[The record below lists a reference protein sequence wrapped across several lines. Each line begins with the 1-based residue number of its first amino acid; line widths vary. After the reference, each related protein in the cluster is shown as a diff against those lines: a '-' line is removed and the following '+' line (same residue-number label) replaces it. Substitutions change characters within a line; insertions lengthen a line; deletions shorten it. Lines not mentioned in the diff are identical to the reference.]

1 MNKSL
6 NPQLTKQVI
15 IGTKSQSRRKI
26 FKLMNFKFQY
36 RSPNINEK
44 KVKDLNNDKYDALKI
59 AKAKAEYLSKKY
71 SSKIIVTFDTTILFK
86 KKTIYKCSSP
96 DCCKRTLKA
105 FNDKSHYLYTAMI
118 FMINNNLIKSTLTKT
133 KITFKNTK
141 VKDINNYVNKNFKQI
156 SKAVG
161 CYNIEGKGKVFFK
174 DIYGSYFNIIGIDVI
189 NFLKT
194 LRSI

>member
-26 FKLMNFKFQY
+26 FKLMNLKFQY

-71 SSKIIVTFDTTILFK
+71 SNKIIVTFDTTILFK
-86 KKTIYKCSSP
+86 KNISFSFYVITTYSLRYLFKVLINVIIDIFYSTI
-96 DCCKRTLKA
+96 
-105 FNDKSHYLYTAMI
+105 
-118 FMINNNLIKSTLTKT
+118 
-133 KITFKNTK
+133 FK
-141 VKDINNYVNKNFKQI
+141 
-156 SKAVG
+156 
-161 CYNIEGKGKVFFK
+161 
-174 DIYGSYFNIIGIDVI
+174 SYFC
-189 NFLKT
+189 F
-194 LRSI
+194 RQFAFY

>member
-26 FKLMNFKFQY
+26 FKLINLKFQY

-71 SSKIIVTFDTTILFK
+71 SNKIIVTFDTTILFK
-86 KKTIYKCSSP
+86 KKTIYKCDSP
-96 DCCKRTLKA
+96 ECCKRILNA
-105 FNDKSHYLYTAMI
+105 FNDKSHDLYTAMI
-118 FMINNNLIKSTLTKT
+118 FMINNNLIKSTLRKT
-133 KITFKNTK
+133 KITF
-141 VKDINNYVNKNFKQI
+141 
-156 SKAVG
+156 
-161 CYNIEGKGKVFFK
+161 
-174 DIYGSYFNIIGIDVI
+174 
-189 NFLKT
+189 
-194 LRSI
+194 

>member
-1 MNKSL
+1 
-6 NPQLTKQVI
+6 
-15 IGTKSQSRRKI
+15 
-26 FKLMNFKFQY
+26 MNFRFQY

-71 SSKIIVTFDTTILFK
+71 RNKIIVTFDTTILFK
-86 KKTIYKCSSP
+86 KKTIYKCGNP
-96 DCCKRTLKA
+96 ECCKRTLKA
-105 FNDKSHYLYTAMI
+105 FNDNSHELYTAMI

-133 KITFKNTK
+133 NIIFKNTK
-141 VKDINNYVNKNFKQI
+141 VRDINNYVNKNFKQV

-161 CYNIEGKGKVFFK
+161 CYNIEGKGNFFFK
-174 DIYGSYFNIIGIDVI
+174 DIFGSYFNIIGIDVI

-194 LRSI
+194 LKSI

>member
-6 NPQLTKQVI
+6 NPQLIKQVI

-26 FKLMNFKFQY
+26 FKLMNFKFNY

-44 KVKDLNNDKYDALKI
+44 KVKDLNNDKNDALKI

-71 SSKIIVTFDTTILFK
+71 RNKIIITFDTTILYR
-86 KKTIYKCSSP
+86 KKTIYKCGTTE
-96 DCCKRTLKA
+96 CCKETLKS
-105 FNDKSHYLYTAMI
+105 FNNKSHDLHTAMI

-133 KITFKNTK
+133 KITFKNNR
-141 VKDINNYVNKNFKQI
+141 VRDINNYIEKNFKQV

-161 CYNIEGKGKVFFK
+161 CYNIEGKGKIFFK
-174 DIYGSYFNIIGIDVI
+174 NIHGSYFNIIGIDVI
-189 NFLKT
+189 SFLKT
-194 LRSI
+194 LKSI

>member
-26 FKLMNFKFQY
+26 FKLMNLKFQY

-71 SSKIIVTFDTTILFK
+71 SNKIIVTFDTTILFK
-86 KKTIYKCSSP
+86 KKLFINVLVPSAVKEP
-96 DCCKRTLKA
+96 LK
-105 FNDKSHYLYTAMI
+105 HL
-118 FMINNNLIKSTLTKT
+118 MINLTIFT
-133 KITFKNTK
+133 
-141 VKDINNYVNKNFKQI
+141 QP
-156 SKAVG
+156 
-161 CYNIEGKGKVFFK
+161 
-174 DIYGSYFNIIGIDVI
+174 
-189 NFLKT
+189 
-194 LRSI
+194 

>member
-1 MNKSL
+1 MNKSI

-15 IGTKSQSRRKI
+15 IGTKSQSRKKI
-26 FKLMNFKFQY
+26 FKLMNIKFQY

-71 SSKIIVTFDTTILFK
+71 SNKIIVTFDTTILFK
-86 KKTIYKCSSP
+86 KRTIYKC
-96 DCCKRTLKA
+96 DNVECCKRLLNA
-105 FNDKSHYLYTAMI
+105 FNDKSHDLFTAMI

-141 VKDINNYVNKNFKQI
+141 AKDINNYVEKNFKQI

-161 CYNIEGKGKVFFK
+161 CYNIEGKGKIFFK
-174 DIYGSYFNIIGIDVI
+174 DIYGSYFNIIGIDAI
-189 NFLKT
+189 KFLKT
-194 LRSI
+194 LKSI

>member
-26 FKLMNFKFQY
+26 FKLMNLKFQY

-59 AKAKAEYLSKKY
+59 AKAKAKYLSKKY
-71 SSKIIVTFDTTILFK
+71 SNKIIVTFDTTILFK
-86 KKTIYKCSSP
+86 KKTIYKCANP
-96 DCCKRTLKA
+96 ECCKRTLKA
-105 FNDKSHYLYTAMI
+105 FNDKSHDLYTAMI
-118 FMINNNLIKSTLTKT
+118 FMINNNLIRSTLTKT
-133 KITFKNTK
+133 KITFKNTRVK
-141 VKDINNYVNKNFKQI
+141 VINNYVDKNFKQI

-161 CYNIEGKGKVFFK
+161 CYNIEGKGNFFFK
-174 DIYGSYFNIIGIDVI
+174 DTYGSYFNIIGMDVI

>member
-26 FKLMNFKFQY
+26 FKLMNLKFQY

-44 KVKDLNNDKYDALKI
+44 KVKDLNDDKYDALKI

-71 SSKIIVTFDTTILFK
+71 SNKIIVTFDTTILFK
-86 KKTIYKCSSP
+86 KKTIYKCASP
-96 DCCKRTLKA
+96 ECCKRTLKA
-105 FNDKSHYLYTAMI
+105 FNDKSHDLYTAMI

-133 KITFKNTK
+133 KITFKNTR
-141 VKDINNYVNKNFKQI
+141 VKDINNYVDKNFKQV

-161 CYNIEGKGKVFFK
+161 CYNIEGKGNFFFK
-174 DIYGSYFNIIGIDVI
+174 DIYGSYFNIIGMDVI